1 MKHVKSV
8 FTDIIP
14 PNTTFV
20 AIYADGSGANLFH
33 IDGEQ
38 CLYDAELNN
47 MDYAPNPYLQEA
59 GYLWWVKLPK
69 WFQLWGTRP

>member
-20 AIYADGSGANLFH
+20 AIYSDGSGANLFH

-59 GYLWWVKLPK
+59 GYLSWVKLPK
-69 WFQLWGTRP
+69 WFQLWGMRP